1 MSLSKQLYLIIS
13 IIFLMI
19 FAGNFIISVKNTK
32 EYLEIESITKAQDTA
47 TSLGMSLKTLL
58 KNKHN
63 PEVESI
69 INAIANRGFYKEIR
83 LEDSFFNI
91 KDSDLIAASKDL
103 DESKWKISN
112 VLVDDKIGE
121 IEQIGNSD
129 LEKELY
135 ALENEEK
142 NEKLTNKE
150 NENTYNFIVN
160 ETNKD
165 IKNVNFSFTATNED
179 GKIINTSAI
188 LNVNKILVQVTRDE
202 KFDYIPEWFINII
215 PIKLQEQSSEI
226 SDGWQTTAIIYV
238 SANAGDAYAKLFEQ
252 AKSAIIYALIAF
264 IISMIIL
271 FIFVQYILKPLKKI
285 EKLAN
290 NIAVGK
296 FEIIDELPWTTEIK
310 TVAIAMNDMSRK
322 IESIINKLNT
332 NLENITKKLSRD
344 ELTQLDLRQNF
355 ETDMKDMFIQK
366 NTGYVFIVKIYE
378 LANFAKNHTNKEVN
392 DFIKKFANILS
403 STKLNENSK
412 IS

>member
-1 MSLSKQLYLIIS
+1 
-13 IIFLMI
+13 
-19 FAGNFIISVKNTK
+19 
-32 EYLEIESITKAQDTA
+32 
-47 TSLGMSLKTLL
+47 MSLKTLL
-58 KNKHN
+58 KNKHD
-63 PEVESI
+63 PEIESI
-69 INAIANRGFYKEIR
+69 IRAIANRGFYKEIR
-83 LEDSFFNI
+83 LEDSFLNI

-103 DESKWKISN
+103 YESKWQISN
-112 VLVDDKIGE
+112 ILVDEKIGK

-135 ALENEEK
+135 ALENENNEEK
-142 NEKLTNKE
+142 NEKITNNE

-165 IKNVNFSFTATNED
+165 IKNVNFSFTAINED
-179 GKIINTSAI
+179 GKTINTSAI
-188 LNVNKILVQVTRDE
+188 LNVDKILVQITRDE
-202 KFDYIPEWFINII
+202 KFDYIPEWFIHII

-296 FEIIDELPWTTEIK
+296 FETIDELPWTTEIK
-310 TVAIAMNDMSRK
+310 IVAIAMNDMSRK

-332 NLENITKKLSRD
+332 N
-344 ELTQLDLRQNF
+344 
-355 ETDMKDMFIQK
+355 
-366 NTGYVFIVKIYE
+366 
-378 LANFAKNHTNKEVN
+378 
-392 DFIKKFANILS
+392 
-403 STKLNENSK
+403 
-412 IS
+412 